1 MASIQDQ
8 VSLRSGIASWLNRSD
23 LTDSELD
30 QFIEIAEARL
40 YEELRVPTLETTEAY
55 SVAVSNSSIAI
66 PAGFIEIIELMALEH
81 CRNYIQKDCDLTGQQ
96 SRWFIEYKTARYD
109 DLLNIYYKIII
120 DILKIN
126 EDSAWVYIKESQR
139 DWIKLRDNTEKYALE
154 KKSYGRTGFPEDIIN
169 YLYRNRTYELYTIIR
184 DMQTYSRPQD
194 KLPSYI

>member
-1 MASIQDQ
+1 MKQILILFISITITININAQKAIHEFGMQELGLLKIQDT
-8 VSLRSGIASWLNRSD
+8 VCH
-23 LTDSELD
+23 EK
-30 QFIEIAEARL
+30 
-40 YEELRVPTLETTEAY
+40 Y
-55 SVAVSNSSIAI
+55 
-66 PAGFIEIIELMALEH
+66 IEIIELMALEH

-194 KLPSYI
+194 KLPSYISKIDCY